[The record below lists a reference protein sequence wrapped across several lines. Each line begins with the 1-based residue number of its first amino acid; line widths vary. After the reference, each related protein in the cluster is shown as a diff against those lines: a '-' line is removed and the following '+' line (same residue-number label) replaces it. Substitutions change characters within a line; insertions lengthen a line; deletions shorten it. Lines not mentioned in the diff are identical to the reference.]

1 MTRTKIRPDLPELER
16 LPQIFTVSQVE
27 KIANVAF
34 KDAFLKRNRRLDMD
48 ILRAGIIEAASAYI
62 LAVAAPSRG
71 EIKREIERI
80 LKLTKSNRNVALAYA
95 LRRLS
100 RQTHEFIESRGRGPL
115 PRQLSDIDP
124 ERLEQ
129 EKRQVILLC
138 TSGVDG
144 DGNYIPFVPLTQSH
158 APKRVAERDFILAL
172 RYTMFAATGNVLGRT
187 EPLSN
192 TGPLASLALEC
203 FKRLG
208 IKRLNVAHILDR
220 EFKRNW
226 RW

>member
-1 MTRTKIRPDLPELER
+1 LPELER
-16 LPQIFTVSQVE
+16 LPEIFTVSQIE
-27 KIANVAF
+27 KIANKAF
-34 KDAFLKRNRRLDMD
+34 KDVFRKRNRQLDID
-48 ILRAGIIEAASAYI
+48 ILQAGIIEAASAYV
-62 LAVAAPSRG
+62 LAITSPSRG

-80 LKLTKSNRNVALAYA
+80 LKLTKSNRNIALNYA

-100 RQTHEFIESRGRGPL
+100 QQTHEFIESRGCGPL
-115 PRQLSDIDP
+115 PRQLSDAEP
-124 ERLEQ
+124 ERIEQ
-129 EKRQVILLC
+129 EKKQVILLC

-144 DGNYIPFVPLTQSH
+144 DGNYIPFVPLTQSN

-172 RYTMFAATGNVLGRT
+172 RCTMFAATGNLLGRT

-208 IKRLNVAHILDR
+208 IKRLNVALILDR

>member
-1 MTRTKIRPDLPELER
+1 VTRTKIRPDLPELER

-124 ERLEQ
+124 ERLER

-144 DGNYIPFVPLTQSH
+144 DGNYIPFVPLTQSN

-172 RYTMFAATGNVLGRT
+172 RYTMFPATGNVLGRT

-203 FKRLG
+203 FKHLG
-208 IKRLNVAHILDR
+208 IKRLNVALILDR

>member
-16 LPQIFTVSQVE
+16 LPEIFAVRQIE
-27 KIANVAF
+27 EIANQAF
-34 KDAFLKRNRRLDMD
+34 KDAFRKRNRRLDID
-48 ILRAGIIEAASAYI
+48 ILRAGIIEAASAYV

-71 EIKREIERI
+71 EIKREIVRI

-100 RQTHEFIESRGRGPL
+100 QQTHEFIESRGRGPL
-115 PRQLSDIDP
+115 PRQLSDAEP
-124 ERLEQ
+124 ERLAQ
-129 EKRQVILLC
+129 EKKQVILLC
-138 TSGVDG
+138 TTGVDG
-144 DGNYIPFVPLTQSH
+144 DGNYIPFVPLTQPN
-158 APKRVAERDFILAL
+158 APKRAAERDFILAL
-172 RYTMFAATGNVLGRT
+172 RYTMFAATGNLLGRT

-192 TGPLASLALEC
+192 SGPLATLALEC

-208 IKRLNVAHILDR
+208 TKRVNVALILDR

>member
-95 LRRLS
+95 LRR
-100 RQTHEFIESRGRGPL
+100 
-115 PRQLSDIDP
+115 
-124 ERLEQ
+124 
-129 EKRQVILLC
+129 
-138 TSGVDG
+138 
-144 DGNYIPFVPLTQSH
+144 
-158 APKRVAERDFILAL
+158 
-172 RYTMFAATGNVLGRT
+172 
-187 EPLSN
+187 
-192 TGPLASLALEC
+192 
-203 FKRLG
+203 
-208 IKRLNVAHILDR
+208 
-220 EFKRNW
+220 
-226 RW
+226 